1 MISPQ
6 IEIMKTWGH
15 SKKMATISNQK
26 QPTHWFVGSEGPW
39 KALVNKDWKEVCLQE
54 NNPLGED
61 YEE

>member
-1 MISPQ
+1 
-6 IEIMKTWGH
+6 MKTWGH

-26 QPTHWFVGSEGPW
+26 QPTHWFVGSDGPW